1 VIRVTLKVHRD
12 AVEVLER
19 EGFRVE
25 PVRFSRG
32 DHLIVG
38 VSKGGRSGRI
48 TLAGSP
54 SSFFL
59 RNVVKSARRAVTEER
74 EWRK

>member
-1 VIRVTLKVHRD
+1 MIRLTLRSHRD
-12 AVEVLER
+12 AVELLER
-19 EGFRVE
+19 EGFTVE

-32 DHLIVG
+32 DHLVVG

-59 RNVVKSARRAVTEER
+59 KNVVKSARRAVTEER
-74 EWRK
+74 EWKK